1 MSAAEPLAAVQ
12 QYIAA
17 FNGGDEDAMSSMF
30 ATDGEIVDGMAPHVW
45 LGPSAAKD
53 WYDDVLVEAERHGAS
68 NYVVALGEPLH
79 HDITGDAA
87 YLVMPATMQFSV
99 KGTQITQTGAHF
111 TVALRRLP
119 AGWRIAAWAWTKG
132 RQDR

>member
-1 MSAAEPLAAVQ
+1 MSTAEPLAAVQ

-17 FNGGDEDAMSSMF
+17 FNGGEETAMSVVF
-30 ATDGEIVDGMAPHVW
+30 ATDGVIVDGMAPHVW
-45 LGPSAAKD
+45 LGPSVAMD
-53 WYDDVLVEAERHGAS
+53 WYHDVLVEAERHGAS
-68 NYVVALGEPLH
+68 NYVVTLDDPLH
-79 HDITGDAA
+79 YDVTGDAA
-87 YLVMPATMQFSV
+87 YLVIPATMQFSV
-99 KGTQITQTGAHF
+99 EGTQITQTGARF